1 MNKSKTSESN
11 ERVYSIPVNRK
22 YKDQLFRLVFGTK
35 KSLLSLY
42 NALTGADYQNP
53 EDLLITT
60 LEDVIYFGMKNDLSF
75 ILDGELNLYEH
86 QSSFNPNLPI
96 RGAMYFGKQ
105 YSEYI
110 MENQLDIFSSTLC
123 ELPFPQFLVF
133 YNGTTDKPERMVLKL
148 SDAYVHNER
157 TRNLQPALE
166 CTAVMLNINYGK
178 NRELMEKCKQLK
190 EYAAFV
196 ELLRQHLKAGME
208 QREAIMETINYC
220 LEHNILKDILSR
232 EKERV
237 VDMLLTECDVE
248 YVKGVLQHNLDLKQ
262 NEVDNL
268 RTLKEQLQVNYV
280 QLHQRYIHD
289 LLEAYKEAGISYDA
303 AITRVQEKLPTMS
316 REDIVQI
323 ASKFFE

>member
-1 MNKSKTSESN
+1 M
-11 ERVYSIPVNRK
+11 
-22 YKDQLFRLVFGTK
+22 
-35 KSLLSLY
+35 
-42 NALTGADYQNP
+42 
-53 EDLLITT
+53 
-60 LEDVIYFGMKNDLSF
+60 
-75 ILDGELNLYEH
+75 
-86 QSSFNPNLPI
+86 
-96 RGAMYFGKQ
+96 
-105 YSEYI
+105 
-110 MENQLDIFSSTLC
+110 
-123 ELPFPQFLVF
+123 
-133 YNGTTDKPERMVLKL
+133 LKL